1 MVNALTLEN
10 IGKFFCGQGWYLRMG
25 IDGKL
30 MEKLYLDYT
39 VVLASPPQKEPIPP
53 PPIYDLAYI

>member
-10 IGKFFCGQGWYLRMG
+10 IGKIFCGQGWYLK

-30 MEKLYLDYT
+30 VEKLYVSYT
-39 VVLASPPQKEPIPP
+39 VVLTPPSQKEPIPP
-53 PPIYDLAYI
+53 PIYMI